1 MVLVVTALVT
11 SLYAALIA
19 ILADQQ
25 PELAGAVSLLV
36 VLAWLLI
43 GYVYLL

>member
-1 MVLVVTALVT
+1 MVLVITALVT
-11 SLYAALIA
+11 SLYAALIT

-25 PELAGAVSLLV
+25 PELAIALSLLV